1 VTSCRFVTPDQIAEV
16 LPRIEEFAT
25 EIFSDF
31 ARADQRGKGALYMRG
46 LMTDGARKSMQ
57 PMATRLGIDHQ
68 QLQQFM
74 TSSTWDYT
82 AVRRRLATR
91 MMAEINPE
99 AYAIDDVGFPKDGLD
114 SPGVARQYSGALG
127 KVGNCQIAVSV
138 QMVTDHASCA
148 ANWRLF
154 LPEKWDDLA
163 VKDPDAKALIQAKR
177 ARCQI
182 PDDARHR
189 TKTQLAL
196 DQLDQL
202 TGPGG
207 WGLPKLPVTADCAYG
222 DATELRIALDQ
233 RGFDYVLAVSE
244 DLSAHRGDAQP
255 VDIGYTGLGRR
266 PKPQYPDKPI
276 SVKALAVAAG
286 RAAYTELTWRNGSR
300 RTKNNPDA
308 AMTGTFLALPI
319 RPANHHI
326 RKNPDASLPQ
336 ELLIAQWD
344 PDQDEP
350 TDYWISNLPSD
361 TDLATLVRTAK
372 IRWRIEHDYRELKHG
387 LGLDHFEGRS
397 YTGWHRH
404 VTLTT
409 AAQAFCT
416 IQRLDP
422 KAPAPA

>member
-1 VTSCRFVTPDQIAEV
+1 M
-16 LPRIEEFAT
+16 LPRLEEFAA
-25 EIFSDF
+25 EIFSEF
-31 ARADQRGKGALYMRG
+31 ARTDQRAKGTLYMRG

-57 PMATRLGIDHQ
+57 PMAARLGIDHQ

-82 AVRRRLATR
+82 AVRRRLAVR
-91 MMAEINPE
+91 MLQEINPE
-99 AYAIDDVGFPKDGLD
+99 AYAIDDVGFPKDGAD

-127 KVGNCQIAVSV
+127 KIGNCQIAVSV

-154 LPEKWDDLA
+154 LPEKWDEHT
-163 VKDPDAKALIQAKR
+163 VKDPDAKARIKAKR
-177 ARCQI
+177 TRCQI
-182 PDDARHR
+182 PDHVRHR

-202 TGPGG
+202 TGPDG

-222 DATELRIALDQ
+222 DATELRLALGQ

-244 DLSAHRGDAQP
+244 DLSAHPGDAELVEDCP
-255 VDIGYTGLGRR
+255 GSRGPW
-266 PKPQYPDKPI
+266 PKPHYPDKPV
-276 SVKALAVAAG
+276 SVKALATAVG

-300 RTKNNPDA
+300 KTKDNPDA
-308 AMTGTFLALPI
+308 AMTGTFLTLPV
-319 RPANHHI
+319 RPANRAI
-326 RKNPDASLPQ
+326 PKNPDGSLPL
-336 ELLIAQWD
+336 ELLIVQWD
-344 PDQDEP
+344 EDQDEP
-350 TDYWISNLPSD
+350 TDYWISNLPPD
-361 TDLATLVRTAK
+361 TDLTTLVRTAK
-372 IRWRIEHDYRELKHG
+372 IRWRIEHDYRELKHA

-416 IQRLDP
+416 LQRLDP
-422 KAPAPA
+422 KVPAPA